1 MEKVCNNNTTISLR
15 AVSSKAKRG
24 AYWIPAQRLAW
35 IPSRSSDIGRSAGW
49 PKPSVYSSTIW
60 VKNMSRSYMKPADLP
75 YLIDDGFKITQSSA
89 ILEYVADKHGMLPT
103 SAKERAV
110 LHMLQE
116 ELSDFRASYVRLA
129 YNPDF
134 SKLKQGFL
142 DELPQKLRLWSNY
155 LGDKQWLTGDKIQYP
170 DFNLYDLLDALRTLE
185 SSCLKD
191 FPNLQRYME
200 RFEDLDK
207 IKEFQKSDAYI
218 ARPFNN
224 TVAAWRGDA

>member
-1 MEKVCNNNTTISLR
+1 MDSLP
-15 AVSSKAKRG
+15 VLGYWKIRG
-24 AYWIPAQRLAW
+24 LAQAIRLLFHYLGQEYVEELYEAGG
-35 IPSRSSDIGRSAGW
+35 PPDFSREPWLKHKFNKGLDF
-49 PKPSVYSSTIW
+49 P
-60 VKNMSRSYMKPADLP
+60 NLP
-75 YLIDDGFKITQSSA
+75 YLVDDGFKITQSGA

-110 LHMLQE
+110 LHMLQN
-116 ELSDFRASYVRLA
+116 ELSDFRASYARLV

-170 DFNLYDLLDALRTLE
+170 DFNLYDFLDALRNLE
-185 SSCLKD
+185 PSCLKD